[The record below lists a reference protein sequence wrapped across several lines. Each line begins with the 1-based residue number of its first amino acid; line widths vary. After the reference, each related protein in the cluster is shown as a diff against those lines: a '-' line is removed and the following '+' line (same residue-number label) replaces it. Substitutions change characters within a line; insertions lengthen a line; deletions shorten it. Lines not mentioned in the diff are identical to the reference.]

1 MRLLF
6 VMLASLLLAGCP
18 SMGYYNM
25 SPEQIKATAGT
36 ISCSTV
42 NSVYGKGS
50 AIAVNA
56 DDIRKGATSTGA
68 VTISCGEAS
77 MVIKSEVGTK

>member
-1 MRLLF
+1 MKLLLA
-6 VMLASLLLAGCP
+6 VSASLLLTGCP

-56 DDIRKGATSTGA
+56 DDVRKGATHAGA
-68 VTISCGEAS
+68 VTITCGEAS
-77 MVIKSEVGTK
+77 MVIKSEVGVK

>member
-1 MRLLF
+1 MKLLL
-6 VMLASLLLAGCP
+6 VVAASLLLTGCP

-25 SPEQIKATAGT
+25 TPEQIKATAGT

-42 NSVYGKGS
+42 ASVYGKGS

-68 VTISCGEAS
+68 ITVTCGEAS
-77 MVIKSEVGTK
+77 MVIKSEVGAK